1 MSNRKKKLNQDEIY
15 DEIMSSVPETQKLKP
30 NKFRPKTKSQTEYV
44 ELIKNKEI
52 SIASGPAGCGKS
64 HCAISVAIDLILD
77 KSTPY
82 RKLIITTPAV
92 EADEKIGFLP
102 GPQPLDCKILT
113 PNGWVMMGEIKIGDK
128 VIGNDGKP
136 ANVIGV
142 YPKGVKDVYEI
153 LTTNGG
159 KTKACGEHLWL
170 TRTYNENKHQKDWVL
185 RNTLQIK
192 NTIKNPN
199 KGPKENH
206 YLPKNDIVE
215 FSCNN
220 ELPIPP
226 YVLGVLLGDGSFGDS
241 ISFSSIDND
250 IINRVSEELSKYDLK
265 LNNVTNTIT
274 YNIRG
279 NYENNKPGKS
289 IIITNLETNEVVKY
303 ERMGEALKYINI
315 NRSTL
320 YNRCYNNLI
329 INNLKYEF
337 VNDTTKWRNEL
348 KNEIHLLGLGETDHL
363 NKFIPNIYKYTSKEN
378 RIALLQGLMDTDG
391 TIKQTTGEQS
401 FTTTSK
407 QLCDDLIEVCRS
419 LGSNATFYTR
429 NRIGKKS
436 MYKGRIIECKH
447 ISYEVS
453 IPKFNDINPFHLKR
467 KAEMVENKDKGVF
480 HNKIKEINYIGSEEV
495 QCIMLDNES
504 HLYITDDYI
513 ITHNTLHEKLEPYM
527 ESSFYLIDKVVGK
540 GMREKLVSQKMI
552 EVEALGFIRG
562 KNFENC
568 IVFLEEAQNTTP
580 RQMKT
585 FLTRIGENAK
595 FIISGDIEQSDKF
608 KSGKQ
613 SGLFD
618 AMTRL
623 RVIEEIGFHDF
634 MSFDIVRNPI
644 VTKILDEYNMKEY
657 NEEPVKQEKILLTES
672 NIIPKTPV
680 SKEKKENIFKRGV
693 KYLLK

>member
-1 MSNRKKKLNQDEIY
+1 MSNRKIKLNQDEIY

-102 GPQPLDCKILT
+102 G
-113 PNGWVMMGEIKIGDK
+113 
-128 VIGNDGKP
+128 
-136 ANVIGV
+136 
-142 YPKGVKDVYEI
+142 
-153 LTTNGG
+153 
-159 KTKACGEHLWL
+159 
-170 TRTYNENKHQKDWVL
+170 
-185 RNTLQIK
+185 
-192 NTIKNPN
+192 
-199 KGPKENH
+199 
-206 YLPKNDIVE
+206 
-215 FSCNN
+215 
-220 ELPIPP
+220 
-226 YVLGVLLGDGSFGDS
+226 
-241 ISFSSIDND
+241 
-250 IINRVSEELSKYDLK
+250 
-265 LNNVTNTIT
+265 
-274 YNIRG
+274 
-279 NYENNKPGKS
+279 
-289 IIITNLETNEVVKY
+289 
-303 ERMGEALKYINI
+303 
-315 NRSTL
+315 
-320 YNRCYNNLI
+320 
-329 INNLKYEF
+329 
-337 VNDTTKWRNEL
+337 
-348 KNEIHLLGLGETDHL
+348 
-363 NKFIPNIYKYTSKEN
+363 
-378 RIALLQGLMDTDG
+378 
-391 TIKQTTGEQS
+391 
-401 FTTTSK
+401 
-407 QLCDDLIEVCRS
+407 
-419 LGSNATFYTR
+419 
-429 NRIGKKS
+429 
-436 MYKGRIIECKH
+436 
-447 ISYEVS
+447 
-453 IPKFNDINPFHLKR
+453 
-467 KAEMVENKDKGVF
+467 
-480 HNKIKEINYIGSEEV
+480 
-495 QCIMLDNES
+495 
-504 HLYITDDYI
+504 
-513 ITHNTLHEKLEPYM
+513 TLHEKLEPYM

-540 GMREKLVSQKMI
+540 GMREKLVNQKMI

-672 NIIPKTPV
+672 SITPKIPV
-680 SKEKKENIFKRGV
+680 FKEKKENIFKRGF